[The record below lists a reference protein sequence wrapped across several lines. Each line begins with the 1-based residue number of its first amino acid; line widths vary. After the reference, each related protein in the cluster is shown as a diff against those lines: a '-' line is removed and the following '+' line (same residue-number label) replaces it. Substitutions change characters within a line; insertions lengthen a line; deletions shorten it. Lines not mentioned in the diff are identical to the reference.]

1 MTMARRF
8 ARGAQFQVC
17 GIMNWLVLALE
28 HMCHFLARFQKK
40 KNWGKEIKEVF
51 RRFCVSEGHLH
62 ANVVVV
68 NYPVCMIVKQAYF
81 IALCPKVT
89 HLAKRYSTARKYG
102 PIRSRPNRGFSACRG
117 RGLDAQLPHVLAV
130 TLGRSAA
137 KPGFYLT

>member
-28 HMCHFLARFQKK
+28 HMCPFLARFQKKKK
-40 KNWGKEIKEVF
+40 KNWGKEIKKVF

-62 ANVVVV
+62 ANVVIV

-89 HLAKRYSTARKYG
+89 HWPTNVSTYFNKYPCKNKCAQITSVITPVITLFLAWV
-102 PIRSRPNRGFSACRG
+102 SAHKG
-117 RGLDAQLPHVLAV
+117 
-130 TLGRSAA
+130 
-137 KPGFYLT
+137 K

>member
-89 HLAKRYSTARKYG
+89 HLAKRYIIWPTNASTYFNKY
-102 PIRSRPNRGFSACRG
+102 PCKNKCAQITSAITPVITQFFF
-117 RGLDAQLPHVLAV
+117 AWV
-130 TLGRSAA
+130 SAHEG
-137 KPGFYLT
+137 K